1 MVYIHIPMGEPGM
14 AATSCHKSSCGSL
27 LQPSLAL
34 PCVADELDKVD
45 DSSDGAGT
53 SADAEAA
60 GESDWAV

>member
-1 MVYIHIPMGEPGM
+1 MS
-14 AATSCHKSSCGSL
+14 ARTSCIYFVH
-27 LQPSLAL
+27 A
-34 PCVADELDKVD
+34 ADELDKVD